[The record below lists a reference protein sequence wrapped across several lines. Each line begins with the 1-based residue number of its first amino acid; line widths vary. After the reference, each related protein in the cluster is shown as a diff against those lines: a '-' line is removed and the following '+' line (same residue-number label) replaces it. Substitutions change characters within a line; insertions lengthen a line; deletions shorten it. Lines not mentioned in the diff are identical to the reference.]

1 MSQIPP
7 YESEAF
13 PVPSLSEWQAAAG
26 QPLDWTNLEGLE
38 LKALYAGP
46 PAEANG
52 KKASRE
58 WRIRED
64 FHFAIPAEVGKAVRA
79 SLQGGAG
86 TVGLLQDE
94 AGRRG
99 YDPDQSESDGLVG
112 KHGISLSTVPDMRTA
127 LDAYKWNHHSMHL
140 EVGVSG
146 APMLGMLVG
155 LAIERGAD
163 FNCLSA
169 VVGCDPLGELARTGR
184 LDWELEDLYREA
196 ATGFFY
202 ASEYCQNVKTMS
214 VNTEVYHEAGA
225 TAVQEL
231 ALGLATGLEY
241 FLNLQRFGLKPQE
254 VARNLSFSWSVSGD
268 LFTQV
273 AKLRAARGLWNR
285 LLKLHGVE
293 EASFFH
299 ARTGLT
305 THSWLDPHSNL
316 LRSALSGFAAV
327 LGGAD
332 SIEVAPFDRYLEHA
346 GHNPD
351 AARLARN
358 QQLLMLYEAQL
369 HRVNDPAAGSYYLEH
384 LTQEIASKSWAML
397 GELHQAGM
405 VKALSDGTV
414 QKQLG
419 ETGQKRRER
428 VSDGVDVLVGVNR
441 YPLEPAPAP
450 PEPFDQQAM
459 QKNRRE
465 HMGRVR
471 NGRDGGDVAARLTH
485 VAQVAGNLDL
495 ALIDAV
501 AQAARVGATLGEIT
515 RAIRKPA
522 ANPIEIPPIEKR
534 SLAHPLETRA

>member
-7 YESEAF
+7 YEPEGF
-13 PVPSLSEWQAAAG
+13 PVPSLSDWQAAAG
-26 QPLDWTNLEGLE
+26 QPLDWTNLEGVE
-38 LKALYAGP
+38 LKALYASG
-46 PAEANG
+46 PAEPAG
-52 KKASRE
+52 QQAARGWS
-58 WRIRED
+58 IRED
-64 FHFAIPAEVGKAVRA
+64 FHFTIPAEVGKSVRA
-79 SLQGGAG
+79 SLAGGAS

-99 YDPDQSESDGLVG
+99 YDPDQSEAEGLVG
-112 KHGISLSTVPDMRTA
+112 KHGICLSTVPDLRTA
-127 LDAYKWNHHSMHL
+127 LDAYSWNQHGMHL

-146 APMLGMLVG
+146 APMLGILVG

-163 FNCLSA
+163 FNRLDA
-169 VVGCDPLGELARTGR
+169 VVGCDPLGELARSGR
-184 LDWELEDLYREA
+184 LDWELGDLYREA
-196 ATGFFY
+196 ATGFLY
-202 ASEYCQNVKTMS
+202 ARQFCPRVRTLSI
-214 VNTEVYHEAGA
+214 NTEPYHEAGA
-225 TAVQEL
+225 SAVQEL

-241 FLNLQRFGLKPQE
+241 LVKLQSFGLKPE
-254 VARNLSFSWSVSGD
+254 EAARALAFSWSVSGD

-285 LLKLHGVE
+285 LLKLHGAE
-293 EASFFH
+293 ETSFFH

-332 SIEVAPFDRYLEHA
+332 SIEVAPFDRHLEHA
-346 GHNPD
+346 GNNPD

-384 LTQEIASKSWAML
+384 LTQELASKSWAML
-397 GELHQAGM
+397 QELHQKGL
-405 VKALSDGTV
+405 VEALSDGSV
-414 QKQLG
+414 QKQLS
-419 ETGQKRRER
+419 ETSHKRRER

-441 YPLEPAPAP
+441 YPLEPAPEP
-450 PEPFDQQAM
+450 PAPFDQAAM

-471 NGRDGGDVAARLTH
+471 NGRDGGDVASRLTR
-485 VAQVAGNLDL
+485 VAQLAGSLDP
-495 ALIDAV
+495 ALIDAA

-515 RAIRKPA
+515 RAIRQPS
-522 ANPIEIPPIEKR
+522 PSPLEIPPIEKR
-534 SLAHPLETRA
+534 TLAHPLEVRA

>member
-13 PVPSLSEWQAAAG
+13 PAPSLSDWQAAAG
-26 QPLDWTNLEGLE
+26 QPLEWTNLEGIE
-38 LKALYAGP
+38 LRALYAEGTAQP
-46 PAEANG
+46 NNKSAA
-52 KKASRE
+52 RE

-64 FHFAIPAEVGKAVRA
+64 FGTTIPAEVGKAVRA
-79 SLQGGAG
+79 SLQGGAS

-94 AGRRG
+94 AGRKG
-99 YDPDQSESDGLVG
+99 YDPDQPEADGLVG
-112 KHGISLSTVPDMRTA
+112 KGGISLSTVPDMRTA
-127 LDAYKWNHHSMHL
+127 LDAYSWNTNSLHL
-140 EVGVSG
+140 EVGASG
-146 APMLGMLVG
+146 GPMLGMLVG

-163 FNCLSA
+163 FNCLNA
-169 VVGCDPLGELARTGR
+169 VVGCDPLGELARSGR
-184 LDWELEDLYREA
+184 LDWELDDLYREG
-196 ATGFFY
+196 ATGYLY
-202 ASEYCQNVKTMS
+202 AREFCPKVRTMA
-214 VNTEVYHEAGA
+214 VNTEAYHEAGA

-241 FLNLQRFGLKPQE
+241 FLNLQKHGLKSQE
-254 VARNLSFSWSVSGD
+254 AARTLAFSWSVSGD

-285 LLKLHGVE
+285 LLKLHGTE
-293 EASFFH
+293 EQSFFH

-332 SIEVAPFDRYLEHA
+332 SIEVAPFDRHLEHA
-346 GHNPD
+346 GNNPD

-369 HRVNDPAAGSYYLEH
+369 HRVNDPGAGSYYLEH
-384 LTQEIASKSWAML
+384 LTQELAAKSWAML
-397 GELHQAGM
+397 QELHQTGL
-405 VKALSDGTV
+405 VKALGEGTV
-414 QKQLG
+414 QKQLQ

-441 YPLEPAPAP
+441 YPLEPSPEPPA
-450 PEPFDQQAM
+450 PFDQKAM
-459 QKNRRE
+459 GRNRKE

-471 NGRDGGDVAARLTH
+471 NGRDGGDVAARLTR
-485 VAQVAGNLDL
+485 VAQVAGAPDPT
-495 ALIDAV
+495 LIDAV

-522 ANPIEIPPIEKR
+522 ATPLEIPPVEKR
-534 SLAHPLETRA
+534 TLAHPMEIRA